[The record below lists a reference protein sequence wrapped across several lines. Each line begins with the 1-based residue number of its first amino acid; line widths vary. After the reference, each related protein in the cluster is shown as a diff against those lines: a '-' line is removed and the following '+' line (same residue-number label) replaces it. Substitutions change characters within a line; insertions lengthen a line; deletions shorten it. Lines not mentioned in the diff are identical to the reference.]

1 MDLTKGNYDLT
12 KGNYDSTKGN
22 YDLTKGNYDL
32 TLESDI
38 YEPNIDSE
46 GDYSDYLPPSS
57 KFKNGLRCPC
67 GTRKEHIFDS
77 RQSFSSHI
85 KTKTHQKW
93 LSDLNTNKM
102 NYFTENIKLN
112 ETISNQKIII
122 AKLQRENDENI
133 KCIAHLT
140 KKIAIKEN
148 PSIVDLLIFD

>member
-1 MDLTKGNYDLT
+1 M
-12 KGNYDSTKGN
+12 
-22 YDLTKGNYDL
+22 DLTKGNYDL

-46 GDYSDYLPPSS
+46 GDYSDYLPTSS

-102 NYFTENIKLN
+102 NFFTENIK
-112 ETISNQKIII
+112 I
-122 AKLQRENDENI
+122 
-133 KCIAHLT
+133 IAHLT

>member
-1 MDLTKGNYDLT
+1 M
-12 KGNYDSTKGN
+12 
-22 YDLTKGNYDL
+22 DL

-38 YEPNIDSE
+38 YEPCIDDN
-46 GDYSDYLPPSS
+46 GNYNDYLPTSS

-67 GTRKEHIFDS
+67 GTRKEHIFEN
-77 RQSFSSHI
+77 RQSFCGHI

-112 ETISNQKIII
+112 ETINNQKIII

-133 KCIAHLT
+133 KLIAHLT
-140 KKIAIKEN
+140 KKMEMKETQN
-148 PSIVDLLIFD
+148 VVFDLLTFD